1 MCIRDRGVDCPVK
14 NRGSK
19 NRGKFWSTTLSKLP
33 PLFHWAQAEPTG
45 YRDIS
50 DCLSPWFWL
59 WLRCCS
65 ISAAVCSRSRWSF
78 LWHILSTTRRWELN
92 LRKASFSTVLLALVG
107 FYWLS
112 DFAFVLSV
120 ILLFDRLYLVLV
132 MIKQFLIVNFLKISD
147 QLIVNFS

>member
-1 MCIRDRGVDCPVK
+1 
-14 NRGSK
+14 
-19 NRGKFWSTTLSKLP
+19 
-33 PLFHWAQAEPTG
+33 
-45 YRDIS
+45 
-50 DCLSPWFWL
+50 
-59 WLRCCS
+59 
-65 ISAAVCSRSRWSF
+65 
-78 LWHILSTTRRWELN
+78 
-92 LRKASFSTVLLALVG
+92 VLLALVG